1 MKGLVGFLLFSGV
14 ESLDKKSCVVP
25 EGTEGADDGNPHC
38 WDRLRRCDGPNAHP
52 DAGPG
57 YGPACGACEGLGGPA
72 WGDKNEQIVMP
83 KCSVLAS
90 PGVNDTQPVRPAW
103 AMMGENGKFTIEND
117 RFIMI
122 GKKTDPFCFSFFPS
136 NNSVGNQCYRRQ
148 TGKFQVD
155 MSGDAK
161 SVRYDLDLHIPWP
174 SDKFSL
180 FGNISTTIFH
190 HGPNMWIINN
200 LYNLINQ
207 CVCVQPLS
215 GGSGTHGAHNPTPV
229 FPVMYNWTNHLN
241 YLSRERV
248 EIEYG
253 VGEMDVDHWV
263 FGPHHAWTPVGSNE
277 IVRMWQPYNGFE
289 VFEPG
294 SFRPGVVNAKDFE
307 NMVPPPQCKK
317 KGGALARITCTD
329 DGYPTD
335 KTERDEVPAEAED
348 LRRARTK
355 VPSSQHRGI
364 SFGHMA
370 QKLNSFV
377 GQYGNVKECEDWTT
391 VELQRFQALMLMLKS
406 PELDDLYQSSDD
418 RRALRGDE
426 QEHGNRWERLSTL
439 AVTLGEE
446 KMHRDGHC
454 HEAVM
459 WFVHHVPETVR
470 NEVANVMA
478 LPLLPYTQHSCN
490 SKKHEVCDEYLKQV
504 SCQDCH
510 QDADV
515 PVTV

>member
-1 MKGLVGFLLFSGV
+1 
-14 ESLDKKSCVVP
+14 
-25 EGTEGADDGNPHC
+25 
-38 WDRLRRCDGPNAHP
+38 
-52 DAGPG
+52 
-57 YGPACGACEGLGGPA
+57 
-72 WGDKNEQIVMP
+72 
-83 KCSVLAS
+83 
-90 PGVNDTQPVRPAW
+90 
-103 AMMGENGKFTIEND
+103 
-117 RFIMI
+117 MI

-136 NNSVGNQCYRRQ
+136 NNSIGNQCYRRQ

-155 MSGDAK
+155 MSGEEK

-215 GGSGTHGAHNPTPV
+215 GGGGTHGGHNPTPI
-229 FPVMYNWTNHLN
+229 FPVMYNWTDHLN
-241 YLSRERV
+241 YLSRERI

-253 VGEMDVDHWV
+253 IGEMDVDHWV

-294 SFRPGVVNAKDFE
+294 AFKPGVANAADFE

-329 DGYPTD
+329 DGYPTN

-355 VPSSQHRGI
+355 VPSSQHKGI
-364 SFGHMA
+364 SFSGMA

-377 GQYGNVKECEDWTT
+377 SQYGNAKECEDWTT

-459 WFVHHVPETVR
+459 
-470 NEVANVMA
+470 
-478 LPLLPYTQHSCN
+478 
-490 SKKHEVCDEYLKQV
+490 
-504 SCQDCH
+504 
-510 QDADV
+510 
-515 PVTV
+515 

>member
-1 MKGLVGFLLFSGV
+1 
-14 ESLDKKSCVVP
+14 
-25 EGTEGADDGNPHC
+25 
-38 WDRLRRCDGPNAHP
+38 
-52 DAGPG
+52 
-57 YGPACGACEGLGGPA
+57 
-72 WGDKNEQIVMP
+72 
-83 KCSVLAS
+83 
-90 PGVNDTQPVRPAW
+90 
-103 AMMGENGKFTIEND
+103 
-117 RFIMI
+117 
-122 GKKTDPFCFSFFPS
+122 
-136 NNSVGNQCYRRQ
+136 
-148 TGKFQVD
+148 
-155 MSGDAK
+155 
-161 SVRYDLDLHIPWP
+161 
-174 SDKFSL
+174 
-180 FGNISTTIFH
+180 
-190 HGPNMWIINN
+190 
-200 LYNLINQ
+200 
-207 CVCVQPLS
+207 
-215 GGSGTHGAHNPTPV
+215 
-229 FPVMYNWTNHLN
+229 
-241 YLSRERV
+241 
-248 EIEYG
+248 
-253 VGEMDVDHWV
+253 
-263 FGPHHAWTPVGSNE
+263 
-277 IVRMWQPYNGFE
+277 MWQP
-289 VFEPG
+289 
-294 SFRPGVVNAKDFE
+294 GVANAKDFE

-364 SFGHMA
+364 SFSNMA

-470 NEVANVMA
+470 NEV
-478 LPLLPYTQHSCN
+478 
-490 SKKHEVCDEYLKQV
+490 K
-504 SCQDCH
+504 CH
-510 QDADV
+510 GSSSVAIHAAFLQQQEARGMR
-515 PVTV
+515 